1 MASRKYGVV
10 YTPNRLAQFVAELLL
25 DEMHLDKMQIKS
37 ILDPACGECA
47 LLNAV
52 EKLAGNAI
60 QYYGIDVDKDVLNG
74 NYENKKI
81 IINDSILPK
90 NVRQNTEIYW
100 RKRVNRIQAIIA
112 NPPWSSEKIYDR
124 ELLRKAGFSLING
137 QYDSYVLFI
146 ELAYKLLDEGGY
158 FAFIL
163 PDSLFDSQNIFLREF
178 LVKNTEIKVI
188 ARLGE
193 KIFEEVNRATT
204 VIVCK
209 KTVPSFDS
217 KTKCFRLSTEERKQY
232 LGGEKNLMQSYFE
245 GMHVV
250 SQNRFANNEAF
261 IFDIDTKENEEKLIE
276 KIKKNSIKWQEHFIF
291 GRGVEISKTGKIVFC
306 QACGCAQGYKKKQL
320 QSGKKICSLCGKEIS
335 ITENVIES
343 VVSKYKTTNSVQ
355 ICVGED
361 VNRYR
366 VNHSSYIKKD
376 IPGINYKNM
385 TLYQPP
391 KILVRKTGLGIYAAV
406 DYSGGMTSQTVYILK
421 QKTKI
426 NIPLEYYLAML
437 NSRVVYYYYL
447 KVYGENEWKSHPY
460 LTKQIIFSLPISKY
474 DGGMLDQEIITIARS
489 LMVAYDYQLDI
500 QLENKIFQKYQLSKE
515 EIELIAEEIN
525 KLPDLSAINNMKFEV
540 SDNV

>member
-1 MASRKYGVV
+1 MALRKYGVV

-25 DEMHLDKMQIKS
+25 DEMHLDKMQIES

-60 QYYGIDVDKDVLNG
+60 QYYGIDIDKDVLNE

-163 PDSLFDSQNIFLREF
+163 PDSLFDSQNISLREF

-209 KTVPSFDS
+209 KTVPSCDS

-232 LGGEKNLMQSYFE
+232 LSGEKNLMQSYFE

-261 IFDIDTKENEEKLIE
+261 IFDIDTKEN
-276 KIKKNSIKWQEHFIF
+276 
-291 GRGVEISKTGKIVFC
+291 
-306 QACGCAQGYKKKQL
+306 
-320 QSGKKICSLCGKEIS
+320 
-335 ITENVIES
+335 
-343 VVSKYKTTNSVQ
+343 
-355 ICVGED
+355 
-361 VNRYR
+361 
-366 VNHSSYIKKD
+366 
-376 IPGINYKNM
+376 
-385 TLYQPP
+385 
-391 KILVRKTGLGIYAAV
+391 
-406 DYSGGMTSQTVYILK
+406 
-421 QKTKI
+421 
-426 NIPLEYYLAML
+426 
-437 NSRVVYYYYL
+437 
-447 KVYGENEWKSHPY
+447 
-460 LTKQIIFSLPISKY
+460 
-474 DGGMLDQEIITIARS
+474 
-489 LMVAYDYQLDI
+489 
-500 QLENKIFQKYQLSKE
+500 
-515 EIELIAEEIN
+515 
-525 KLPDLSAINNMKFEV
+525 
-540 SDNV
+540 